1 MPDRVIQL
9 AISESGSGS
18 GGVFGFHLYLDGKVE
33 TSNQG
38 LTVAQSQAVRE
49 LSTRYGSL
57 FEQRRLPQLAQRE
70 LAAIGAQ
77 LFELWL
83 EPSWQR
89 LSAKLG
95 LGDLRILVI
104 ASDRASVLN
113 LPWELLRPA
122 GGEAIGADA
131 RWSVRRLPWADRQ
144 LETADG
150 ELPPGP
156 LKVLYMVSAPT
167 DQVELDFERE
177 EELLLSALGRT
188 GRRVVFDSGDLGSF
202 EELGERIN
210 EFRPHIVHLTG
221 HGVAREQKAYFA
233 FENDRG
239 ESDDRSASELGQLF
253 AGSGVM
259 CAFLSACQA
268 GRAPT
273 RAALGG
279 LAQGLLAEGVPLVI
293 GWTAS
298 ILDDV
303 ATQVASS
310 FYGAVSPGQTT
321 VDRALVVAR
330 QAARR
335 MCEPRG
341 DPSWSL
347 PVLYASTGQMRLF
360 DAARTEPSSRPSLVL
375 QPLPGMVG
383 GYTPHFIGRRRELQ
397 RLLPGLRSGE
407 LQAVALTG
415 LGGSGKS
422 TLATRLARKLE
433 ADGWTPLALSSSAE
447 TPLSAGQVLE
457 TCGQAFLDAGQ
468 RDIHATLRDAALP
481 VDDRLRTVVTGLN
494 RGRFVLVLDNF
505 ESNLDEGSRH
515 ILDTEL
521 AGFYRHLLANLVGGS
536 RLIVTTRHLPA
547 EVPHLPATAMEWQL
561 GEFREA
567 AFLKFLLRDGGVE
580 RRYRAGE
587 LPHNLLVRLHRVL
600 RATPRF
606 LEQIRTVLAS
616 LPADELQAELDRV
629 ALPSE
634 AEEQAEP
641 GRLQAARD
649 AYCETIF
656 TERLYGRLPPET
668 QRMLSQ
674 AAVYGLPVTLEGL
687 AAVAGTPVAAVR
699 EAAEQWRALAL
710 VHGDASGGR
719 DLWSVY
725 GMLRGWLLARL
736 SAEERRAAHVAAG
749 DFLVELNRQDREG
762 ELGVSWVVCLL
773 EARAQYLAAG
783 VLEKARAVTGTINGF
798 YVRQGLGAEIERLNQ
813 ELLQLEAH
821 GWGGRTWIGHSMGR
835 RGPATSRRSILR
847 ARRIRQRRA
856 RPCTGWPRST
866 CTRAPTRR
874 RGTSSRR
881 RWRCSSRSAS
891 APARQRPGTTWPR
904 ST

>member
-1 MPDRVIQL
+1 MMPDRVIQL
-9 AISESGSGS
+9 SISESGSGS
-18 GGVFGFHLYLDGKVE
+18 AAVFSFHLHLDGDVAA
-33 TSNQG
+33 SNQG
-38 LTVAQSQAVRE
+38 LTVPQSQAVRE

-57 FEQRRLPQLAQRE
+57 FEQRRLPQLARE
-70 LAAIGAQ
+70 ELTAIGAQ

-83 EPSWQR
+83 APSWQS
-89 LSAKLG
+89 LSPKLG
-95 LGDLRILVI
+95 LGDLRTLVI

-122 GGEAIGADA
+122 SGEAIGADA
-131 RWSVRRLPWADRQ
+131 RWGLRRLPWADRR
-144 LETADG
+144 LEGADG
-150 ELPPGP
+150 GLTAGP
-156 LKVLYMVSAPT
+156 LRVLYMVSAPT

-177 EELLLSALGRT
+177 EELLLSALGRA

-221 HGVAREQKAYFA
+221 HGVTREETAYFA
-233 FENDRG
+233 FEDDRG
-239 ESDDRSASELGQLF
+239 ESDDRSASEVGQLF
-253 AGSGVM
+253 AGSGVA

-268 GRAPT
+268 SRAPT

-335 MCEPRG
+335 VCEPRG

-360 DAARTEPSSRPSLVL
+360 DAARTEPSPRPSLVL
-375 QPLPGMVG
+375 ERLPGMVG
-383 GYTPHFIGRRRELQ
+383 GHTPHFIGRRRELQ
-397 RLLPGLRSGE
+397 RLLPGLRGGE
-407 LQAVALTG
+407 LQAVVLTG

-433 ADGWTPLALSSSAE
+433 TDGLTPLALSSSAE
-447 TPLSAGQVLE
+447 TPLSAGQLLE

-468 RDIHATLRDAALP
+468 RDIHATLRDPTLP
-481 VDDRLRTVVTGLN
+481 VADRLRTLVTGLN

-505 ESNLDEGSRH
+505 ESNLDEGSRQ
-515 ILDTEL
+515 ILDSEL
-521 AGFYRHLLANLVGGS
+521 AGFYRHLLGNLVGGS
-536 RLIVTTRHLPA
+536 RLIVTSRYLPA
-547 EVPHLPATAMEWQL
+547 DAPRLPATATELQL

-567 AFLKFLLRDGGVE
+567 AFLKFLLRDGDVE

-587 LPHNLLVRLHRVL
+587 LPHHLLVRLHRVL
-600 RATPRF
+600 GATPRF

-616 LPADELQAELDRV
+616 LPGGELRDELDRV

-656 TERLYGRLPPET
+656 TERLYGRLPPEA
-668 QRMLSQ
+668 QRVLSQ
-674 AAVYGLPVTLEGL
+674 AAVYGLAVTLEGL
-687 AAVAGTPVAAVR
+687 AAVAGGPGRGGAGGGGAVAYSGAGVR
-699 EAAEQWRALAL
+699 GCRWRSGVVVGLRHAARLAAR
-710 VHGDASGGR
+710 ASG
-719 DLWSVY
+719 
-725 GMLRGWLLARL
+725 RGG
-736 SAEERRAAHVAAG
+736 AAG
-749 DFLVELNRQDREG
+749 
-762 ELGVSWVVCLL
+762 
-773 EARAQYLAAG
+773 
-783 VLEKARAVTGTINGF
+783 
-798 YVRQGLGAEIERLNQ
+798 GAYCSGRL
-813 ELLQLEAH
+813 
-821 GWGGRTWIGHSMGR
+821 
-835 RGPATSRRSILR
+835 P
-847 ARRIRQRRA
+847 RRA
-856 RPCTGWPRST
+856 RPAGPGGRAGRKLGGVSAGG
-866 CTRAPTRR
+866 TRAVS
-874 RGTSSRR
+874 RGG
-881 RWRCSSRSAS
+881 CI
-891 APARQRPGTTWPR
+891 G
-904 ST
+904 

>member
-9 AISESGSGS
+9 SISESGSGS
-18 GGVFGFHLYLDGKVE
+18 GAMFAFHLYLDGTVFA
-33 TSNQG
+33 SNQG

-49 LSTRYGSL
+49 LSRQYGLL
-57 FEQRRLPQLAQRE
+57 FEQRRLPQLAQQE

-83 EPSWQR
+83 APSWQK
-89 LSAKLG
+89 LSAKLA
-95 LGDLRILVI
+95 LGDQRILVI

-113 LPWELLRPA
+113 LSWELLRPA

-150 ELPPGP
+150 EPPPGP

-177 EELLLSALGRT
+177 EELLLSALGRA

-221 HGVAREQKAYFA
+221 HGVTREETAYFA
-233 FENDRG
+233 FED
-239 ESDDRSASELGQLF
+239 ESGNTDQRPASELGQLF
-253 AGSGVM
+253 AGSGVA

-268 GRAPT
+268 GRAPAQ
-273 RAALGG
+273 AALGG

-303 ATQVASS
+303 ATEVASG
-310 FYGAVSPGQTT
+310 FYGAVSAGQTT
-321 VDRALVVAR
+321 VDRALVMAR
-330 QAARR
+330 QAARK
-335 MCEPRG
+335 MCEARG

-347 PVLYASTGQMRLF
+347 PVLYAGTRQTRLF
-360 DAARTEPSSRPSLVL
+360 DARRIEPSSRPSLVL
-375 QPLPGMVG
+375 QPLPGMLA
-383 GYTPHFIGRRRELQ
+383 GYTPHFIGLRRELQ
-397 RLLPGLRSGE
+397 QLLPGLRSGD
-407 LQAVALTG
+407 LQAVVLTG

-433 ADGWTPLALSSSAE
+433 ADGLTPLALSSSAE
-447 TPLSAGQVLE
+447 TPLSAGQLLE
-457 TCGQAFLDAGQ
+457 TCGQAFLDSGQ
-468 RDIHATLRDAALP
+468 RDIHATLRAPTLP
-481 VDDRLRTVVTGLN
+481 VADRLRTLVTGLN

-505 ESNLDEGSRH
+505 ESNLDEGGRQ
-515 ILDTEL
+515 ILDAEL
-521 AGFYRHLLANLVGGS
+521 AEFYRHLLRHLVGGS
-536 RLIVTTRHLPA
+536 RLIVTSRYLPSD
-547 EVPHLPATAMEWQL
+547 VRRLPATATELQL

-567 AFLKFLLRDGGVE
+567 AFLKFLLRDSGVE

-587 LPHNLLVRLHRVL
+587 LTHGLLVRLHRVL
-600 RATPRF
+600 GATPRF
-606 LEQIRTVLAS
+606 LGQIRTVLAS
-616 LPADELQAELDRV
+616 IPAEELQAELDRV

-634 AEEQAEP
+634 AEEHAEP

-656 TERLYGRLPPET
+656 TERLYGRLPTEA
-668 QRMLSQ
+668 QRTLSQ
-674 AAVYGLPVTLEGL
+674 AAVYGLAVTLEGL
-687 AAVAGTPVAAVR
+687 AAVAGTPVAALR
-699 EAAEQWRALAL
+699 EAAELWRALAL
-710 VHGDASGGR
+710 VHVDASGGR

-736 SAEERRAAHVAAG
+736 DGEGQQAAHVAAG

-783 VLEKARAVTGTINGF
+783 ALEPARAVTGTISGF
-798 YVRQGLGAEIERLNQ
+798 YVRQV
-813 ELLQLEAH
+813 
-821 GWGGRTWIGHSMGR
+821 SM
-835 RGPATSRRSILR
+835 
-847 ARRIRQRRA
+847 
-856 RPCTGWPRST
+856 PRSS
-866 CTRAPTRR
+866 
-874 RGTSSRR
+874 G
-881 RWRCSSRSAS
+881 
-891 APARQRPGTTWPR
+891 
-904 ST
+904 